1 MKKRVIFLIIFLLS
15 LFNVYAQSVRI
26 GEEEI
31 SLVIIIPLIMIISVG
46 IIFIV
51 MIINDSRN
59 RPIMTNIEIPQKS
72 TIEKL
77 NTAKQEET
85 KKIIWINYLDV
96 IDTFVRKIEERRVN
110 ESFNILIKIIRAFF
124 KDRFNLDYEFTYD
137 ELLSEFKK
145 REFTNTDLIKE
156 LRELNY
162 KDEELNKKILYELA
176 DKLREI
182 IKIID
187 RNKLREDNT
196 EKLNKDLR
204 LVLQTK
210 KFAEKIQKRENRIDE
225 KLNKFLINQK
235 NRLLHHKNK
244 TLETKRNFDQFD
256 KSKLEQIS
264 RLIRNGRLALK
275 NNEINKLKD

>member
-137 ELLSEFKK
+137 ELLSEFK
-145 REFTNTDLIKE
+145 IKE